1 MSKITCYTTVLGLV
15 LREQREQRGLSQQH
29 MAEAVGM
36 TSVGWG
42 KLEKGVSALTVE
54 NLARAASTLGIKT
67 SALMEL
73 VESLIVELQQQ
84 GWIVE
89 EKRVE
94 DDGLIAGWEIA
105 KTLSSMGAIAGMGI
119 VGGAIAYGYRS
130 EIMNKATQGFDAL
143 STLIKEKMKD

>member
-1 MSKITCYTTVLGLV
+1 MGKVTCYTTVLGLV
-15 LREQREQRGLSQQH
+15 LREQREQRGFTQQH

-42 KLEKGVSALTVE
+42 KLERGVSALSVE
-54 NLARAASTLGIKT
+54 NLVRAASTLGIKA

-73 VESLIVELQQQ
+73 VESLIAELQQQ
-84 GWIVE
+84 GWTVD

-94 DDGLIAGWEIA
+94 DDGLIAGWEMA
-105 KTLSSMGAIAGMGI
+105 KTLTSMGAIGA
-119 VGGAIAYGYRS
+119 VAAIAYGYRS

-143 STLIKEKMKD
+143 SSLIRKK

>member
-1 MSKITCYTTVLGLV
+1 MGKVTCYTTVLGLV
-15 LREQREQRGLSQQH
+15 LREQREQRGFTQQH

-42 KLEKGVSALTVE
+42 KLERGVSALSVE
-54 NLARAASTLGIKT
+54 NLVRAASTLGIKA

-73 VESLIVELQQQ
+73 VESLIAELQQQ
-84 GWIVE
+84 GWTVD

-94 DDGLIAGWEIA
+94 DDGLIAGWEMA
-105 KTLSSMGAIAGMGI
+105 KTLTSMVA
-119 VGGAIAYGYRS
+119 AIAYGYRS

-143 STLIKEKMKD
+143 SSLIRKK